1 MDSEPVLR
9 SIFEGFFTLIPT
21 GFFVQMLD
29 LMAALLNGIFGI
41 FGISTNIVGF

>member
-1 MDSEPVLR
+1 MEQEPVLR
-9 SIFEGFFTLIPT
+9 SIFEGFFTLIPA

-29 LMAALLNGIFGI
+29 AMAAVLNWFFGV